1 MILCSAHTIRILFSP
16 STVVRSVFPSLF
28 WSKNFSIW
36 RYTRTDKKL
45 LKMTACGATNDAS
58 QLFGNKSVADFF
70 QQISCCLRGLLHYKA
85 DVPASH
91 FLAHF
96 FQTQDAVGVRYR
108 DDWAISD
115 ATTPL
120 PPKPIA
126 DGGRFLSCT
135 VTSEKDWAYIA
146 AVVAEEYGS
155 ISVGNLR
162 DLLLLDSSSMD
173 AVLQLC
179 CAAPTAPSSGSSS
192 NRSAAHVLSP
202 RDLLLRVLLTEVPVY
217 VAPPPPTPPPK
228 KEEIKKPMFLRPAGR
243 PVPAAVNS
251 DPSSILTSPP
261 PAEKQT
267 DVPSMGTKTTA
278 EKQHEWAETDS
289 AEKFLSFHRIEK
301 YASILVYSHGFCT
314 FGALWS
320 LVHEVSDEEL
330 REEIGQEEYNNVK
343 PIVGHLRSLLPR
355 DLKRPRPEST

>member
-1 MILCSAHTIRILFSP
+1 
-16 STVVRSVFPSLF
+16 
-28 WSKNFSIW
+28 
-36 RYTRTDKKL
+36 
-45 LKMTACGATNDAS
+45 MTTGGATNDAS
-58 QLFGNKSVADFF
+58 QLFGDKSVGDFF
-70 QQISCCLRGLLHYKA
+70 RQISCCLRGLLHYKA

-96 FQTQDAVGVRYR
+96 FQTQYAVGVRYR
-108 DDWAISD
+108 DDWANSD

-146 AVVAEEYGS
+146 AVAAEEYG
-155 ISVGNLR
+155 IITVGNLR
-162 DLLLLDSSSMD
+162 NLLLLDPSSMD
-173 AVLQLC
+173 AVLHF
-179 CAAPTAPSSGSSS
+179 CAAHSSSSSS
-192 NRSAAHVLSP
+192 NGSAALAQSP

-217 VAPPPPTPPPK
+217 VAPPPTPPPK

-243 PVPAAVNS
+243 PVPAAADS
-251 DPSSILTSPP
+251 DLSSISTSPP

-267 DVPSMGTKTTA
+267 DVPSMGTNTTG

-355 DLKRPRPEST
+355 DLKKPRPEST